1 MSFEEHFA
9 LPDGFGDILQDC
21 ARALGKLKRHVP
33 DHHTACELSR
43 IEMRL
48 WAMAEFPNPVE

>member
-21 ARALGKLKRHVP
+21 ARALDKIKRHVP
-33 DHHTACELSR
+33 DARVSCELGR
-43 IEMRL
+43 ISNRL
-48 WAMAEFPNPVE
+48 WAMSEFPHPVE

>member
-21 ARALGKLKRHVP
+21 ARALDKIKRHVP
-33 DHHTACELSR
+33 DARVSCELSR
-43 IEMRL
+43 ISTRL
-48 WAMAEFPNPVE
+48 WAMSEFPHPVE